1 MLKEQ
6 EFTDQIVKESKRI
19 GNDTFSA
26 LVVAEQLDLLGNTP
40 AKNWAKSN
48 WYYLIHKVTQE
59 LATKYGIL
67 YVKSTGGA
75 QELPF
80 FYIDR
85 DSSKRESYVENYLE
99 TEKHPTLDVDF
110 WIRSKSEAIE
120 ERRGETYREVDVE
133 KTKRKQA
140 SEDYRYKFNRLFDGG
155 YTYLEV
161 VQEADIGTRDTLMWD
176 VLEGVAKECDVFNS
190 EGNEGFLC
198 HH

>member
-1 MLKEQ
+1 MMSKEQ
-6 EFTDQIVKESKRI
+6 ELIDLIVKESKRI

-26 LVVAEQLDLLGNTP
+26 LLVAEQIDLLGNIPTGS
-40 AKNWAKSN
+40 WAKSN

-80 FYIDR
+80 FYMDR
-85 DSSKRESYVENYLE
+85 DGSKREGYVKKYLE
-99 TEKHPTLDVDF
+99 TERHPTLDVDF
-110 WIRSKSEAIE
+110 WMRSKSEAIE

-133 KTKRKQA
+133 KTEIEQA
-140 SEDYRYKFNRLFDGG
+140 NEDYRYKFNRLFDGG

-161 VQEADIGTRDTLMWD
+161 VQEADTNTRDSLMWD
-176 VLEGVAKECDVFNS
+176 VLEEVAKECGVFNS

-198 HH
+198 